1 MEPTKT
7 IEELQNFNFEIKKIF
22 DDAQDFLPILG
33 TDYIELYV
41 GNAKQS
47 AHYYKTAFG
56 FQSEAYAGLETGLKN
71 IASYVLKQGKIRLV
85 LTTSFE
91 ENSVINKHI
100 NLHGDG
106 VKIIA
111 LHVEDA
117 TKAFS
122 ETVKRGAK
130 PFLEPTEE
138 SDEHG
143 TIIK

>member
-56 FQSEAYAGLETGLKN
+56 FQFLRLLNNIFQESRDGLIL
-71 IASYVLKQGKIRLV
+71 AS
-85 LTTSFE
+85 
-91 ENSVINKHI
+91 
-100 NLHGDG
+100 
-106 VKIIA
+106 
-111 LHVEDA
+111 
-117 TKAFS
+117 
-122 ETVKRGAK
+122 
-130 PFLEPTEE
+130 
-138 SDEHG
+138 
-143 TIIK
+143 

>member
-71 IASYVLKQGKIRLV
+71 HRL
-85 LTTSFE
+85 LCSKTRQDSTRF
-91 ENSVINKHI
+91 NH
-100 NLHGDG
+100 L
-106 VKIIA
+106 
-111 LHVEDA
+111 
-117 TKAFS
+117 F
-122 ETVKRGAK
+122 
-130 PFLEPTEE
+130 
-138 SDEHG
+138 
-143 TIIK
+143 